1 MYQFSPTYQR
11 ALRCALICQVISAL
25 LAFTILDSGLFA
37 FQFLCF
43 SVIFWVLA
51 GILMR
56 MRRHPSIVERL
67 FVGSGPLL
75 IFWTMFLA
83 G

>member
-1 MYQFSPTYQR
+1 MYQFPPTYQR
-11 ALRCALICQVISAL
+11 PLRYALICQVISVL
-25 LAFTILDSGLFA
+25 LAFTILDTGLFA

-43 SVIFWVLA
+43 SVIFWILA
-51 GILMR
+51 GVLML

-67 FVGSGPLL
+67 FIGSGPLL
-75 IFWTMFLA
+75 IFWTMFLV